1 LGSPN
6 HEYLNPINTS
16 EQFVIVS
23 CAKVRN
29 IKRIHKIAEML
40 QYIDFPITWIHL
52 GDENLNT
59 KNDETIPLYLESKLK
74 LKSKPNINFIAKG
87 LISNENIIK
96 FYQENQVNLFI
107 SLSEAEGVPVSMMEA
122 ISFGIPVLSTDVGGC
137 REIVTEKTGILIPL
151 ETEMQEIAKLI
162 TEFRDSPKN
171 TLKFRK
177 GVRQFWEQHF
187 DAEKNYEK
195 IKEWI

>member
-1 LGSPN
+1 
-6 HEYLNPINTS
+6 
-16 EQFVIVS
+16 
-23 CAKVRN
+23 
-29 IKRIHKIAEML
+29 M
-40 QYIDFPITWIHL
+40 
-52 GDENLNT
+52 
-59 KNDETIPLYLESKLK
+59 
-74 LKSKPNINFIAKG
+74 
-87 LISNENIIK
+87 SNEEIFE
-96 FYQENQVNLFI
+96 FYQKEHVNLFV
-107 SLSEAEGVPVSMMEA
+107 SLSAVEGVPVSIMEA

-137 REIVTEKTGILIPL
+137 KEIVTEKTGILIPL

-195 IKEWI
+195 IKKWI